1 MSLHLL
7 VTFGGSTLNELS
19 SGKMELCTLEGKGF
33 KFYAK
38 GEGKGIGLKQKVQVK
53 VSGLT
58 QKIKVKALGLTPKV
72 SGLKQ
77 KVKVLSLIKTFKGK
91 R

>member
-38 GEGKGIGLKQKVQVK
+38 GEGKGSRFNIKSKGIGLTQKVQVK
-53 VSGLT
+53 VSDLT
-58 QKIKVKALGLTPKV
+58 DKGFNANGIRFKAKAKDVKFDKN
-72 SGLKQ
+72 
-77 KVKVLSLIKTFKGK
+77 F
-91 R
+91 